1 MTPGECPCIRSTR
14 SGQRHL
20 RYTLCGF
27 PWLIEHLI
35 VTYPGDMDARVGYYG
50 TPLHAVIRKEH
61 NWFDGGCDG
70 DGKECRESD
79 DGGSEFH
86 GKDEE
91 VS

>member
-1 MTPGECPCIRSTR
+1 
-14 SGQRHL
+14 
-20 RYTLCGF
+20 
-27 PWLIEHLI
+27 
-35 VTYPGDMDARVGYYG
+35 MDARVGYYG